1 MEFIDSKDFETK
13 RPQIEIEDEL
23 TSPAELMAD
32 EYELSPCLVANDGSG
47 SLFFLVRQ
55 NGVEKWFTVR
65 TD

>member
-1 MEFIDSKDFETK
+1 
-13 RPQIEIEDEL
+13 L
-23 TSPAELMAD
+23 TSPAELAAD
-32 EYELSPCLVANDGSG
+32 GYTLSTCLVANDGSG